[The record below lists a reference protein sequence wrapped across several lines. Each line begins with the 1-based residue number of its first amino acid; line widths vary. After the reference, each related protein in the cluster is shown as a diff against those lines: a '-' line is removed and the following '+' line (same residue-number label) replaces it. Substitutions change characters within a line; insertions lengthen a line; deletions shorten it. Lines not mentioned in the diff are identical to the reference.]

1 MKKKGFTLIELLVVI
16 AIIGILAAILLP
28 ALARA
33 REAARRA
40 SCQNNL
46 KQWGIILKMF
56 ANESNGEKF
65 PMGSPAHFKGDP
77 STRTISPVIG
87 AWEVFP
93 EYCTDVMIA
102 VCPSQASYGIYE
114 QVDFGKMATKV
125 AGCGQGWVDYAN
137 LHNES
142 DNPCYGK
149 DAAPNPSTSGFG
161 QTGDPR
167 YYDCTINPNAC
178 APYWHTDL
186 DTMAYADIRGYKY
199 YMFAIDNNWMNHDA
213 DDYQAVGH
221 LLNEDEVEAPMLP
234 TGDPTPVL
242 WPERNNTNTYSL
254 PSGMEATFH
263 RLREGI
269 ERFFV
274 TDINNP
280 AGSAQAQSDLVVM
293 YDEAQQGGGAW
304 TRYNHIPGGVNILFM
319 DGHVQF
325 GKQGDG
331 TTWVTNEFAYKTGT
345 SGLDV
350 QLPG

>member
-46 KQWGIILKMF
+46 KQWGIVLKMF
-56 ANESNGEKF
+56 ANESAGEKF
-65 PMGSPAHFKGDP
+65 PLGSPAHMKGLVG
-77 STRTISPVIG
+77 RTISPVIG
-87 AWEVFP
+87 AWQVYP

-102 VCPSQASYGIYE
+102 VCPSQSTYGLYA
-114 QVDFGKMATKV
+114 QVDFGKIGTKM
-125 AGCGQGWVDYAN
+125 AGCEASWAAN
-137 LHNES
+137 TDS
-142 DNPCYGK
+142 DNPCLGK
-149 DAAPNPSTSGFG
+149 VAAPNPSTSGFG

-167 YYDCTINPNAC
+167 YYDCSLNPNAC
-178 APYWHTDL
+178 GTYWHTDL

-199 YMFAIDNNWMNHDA
+199 YYFAIDNNWMNHDA

-221 LLNEDEVEAPMLP
+221 LLNQSAVPAVIGGDTVAPA
-234 TGDPTPVL
+234 L
-242 WPERNNTNTYSL
+242 WTERNNTHSYIL
-254 PSGMEATFH
+254 PSGRTATFH

-269 ERFFV
+269 ERFFI

-280 AGSAQAQSDLVVM
+280 AGSATAQSDLVVM
-293 YDEAQQGGGAW
+293 YDEAQQGDGAW
-304 TRYNHIPGGVNILFM
+304 SRYNHIPGGVNILFM

-325 GKQGDG
+325 GKKGDG
-331 TTWVTNEFAYKTGT
+331 TTWVTNEFAYTVGT
-345 SGLDV
+345 SGLKV